1 MTSLVR
7 SLALA
12 LAGALS
18 LAGCADKS
26 VGLSPTV
33 EVASLSE
40 LPPPS
45 TSTEQVIGPGEPLLV
60 TVVGSD
66 LLTGEYLTDSNGTID
81 LPLIGSVAVG
91 GLDRAEAGQLIASRL
106 RDRYILNPQVIV
118 RPQSVQVPS
127 ISVGGEVERAGTYP
141 AASSRT
147 LTRAINNAGGLSD
160 FAKSD
165 DVLVLRTVNGQRYI
179 GVYNIAAIQRGNY
192 DDPAV
197 YPDDVITVGDSPFR
211 RNLQGV
217 IGLIPLLSTA
227 AILIDNSGNN

>member
-1 MTSLVR
+1 MTILAR
-7 SLALA
+7 SIALA

-18 LAGCADKS
+18 LAACADKS

-40 LPPPS
+40 LPAPS
-45 TSTEQVIGPGEPLLV
+45 ATVAQVINPGEPLLV

-66 LLTGEYLTDSNGTID
+66 LLTGEYLTDSSGAIE
-81 LPLIGSVAVG
+81 LPLIGTVEVG
-91 GLDRAEAGQLIASRL
+91 GLDRAQAGALIAARL
-106 RDRYILNPQVIV
+106 RDRYIRNPQVII
-118 RPQSVQVPS
+118 RPQTVQVPS

-141 AASSRT
+141 ATSSRT
-147 LTRAINNAGGLSD
+147 LTRAINNAGGLSE

-165 DVLVLRTVNGQRYI
+165 DVLILRTVDGQRYI
-179 GVYNIAAIQRGNY
+179 GVYNIEAIQRGNY
-192 DDPAV
+192 DDPLV

-211 RNLQGV
+211 RNLQAV

-227 AILIDNSGNN
+227 AILIDNSGN

>member
-7 SLALA
+7 SIALA

-18 LAGCADKS
+18 LAACADKS

-33 EVASLSE
+33 EVASLTE
-40 LPPPS
+40 LPPP
-45 TSTEQVIGPGEPLLV
+45 TTTTEQVIGPGEPLLI
-60 TVVGSD
+60 TVVGSE
-66 LLTGEYLTDSNGTID
+66 LLTGEYLTDSRGAVD
-81 LPLIGSVAVG
+81 LPLIGTVELG
-91 GLDRAEAGQLIASRL
+91 GLDRSRAGEVIAARL

-118 RPQSVQVPS
+118 RPESIQAPT

-141 AASSRT
+141 AAASRT

-165 DVLVLRTVNGQRYI
+165 DVLILRTVNGQRYI

-192 DDPAV
+192 DDPAI

-211 RNLQGV
+211 RNLQAV

-227 AILIDNSGNN
+227 AILIDNSGN